1 MAQSVKSL
9 DSWFRLR
16 LWSQGPEPEPR
27 IRLPAQLGSL
37 LLSLSPWPSPC
48 PCMLSLCLYK
58 INQSIFFKKKDK
70 MAENQVLQKR
80 EETPRLPAFIKCMRA
95 WVVLRL
101 KTQRSVGNE
110 ECPVAEQQRGL
121 GALERDGRWV
131 AHAVEPEGC
140 SSSDLAMN
148 SRGWRGSVRPAHLP
162 WLFSASAEWYSFI
175 NLDLHCPLGQP
186 RTPCSSWALHTWHV
200 TWLMR
205 PTTDFLIV
213 RNYHDVKFKLY
224 MKIMF
229 GFWKTFKYVQDNLGI
244 WVYFSICIFCEI

>member
-1 MAQSVKSL
+1 
-9 DSWFRLR
+9 
-16 LWSQGPEPEPR
+16 
-27 IRLPAQLGSL
+27 
-37 LLSLSPWPSPC
+37 
-48 PCMLSLCLYK
+48 
-58 INQSIFFKKKDK
+58 

-162 WLFSASAEWYSFI
+162 WLFSASAEWYSFWASLI
-175 NLDLHCPLGQP
+175 WWKEREITCSWLLVLLCTWGSLWLSKKGNLSQAKSEE
-186 RTPCSSWALHTWHV
+186 R
-200 TWLMR
+200 LMKDWR
-205 PTTDFLIV
+205 KWTV
-213 RNYHDVKFKLY
+213 CAKGN
-224 MKIMF
+224 
-229 GFWKTFKYVQDNLGI
+229 
-244 WVYFSICIFCEI
+244 